1 MNIINVENITKIYT
15 ERELF
20 SKASFYVQER
30 EKIGIVGINGTGK
43 STLLKIVAG
52 LEEPDEGKVTCANHV
67 VINFLPQNPEFDP
80 IDTVLE
86 GVMKKIITTDMD
98 EAHRWS
104 MESDAKSLLYKLG
117 IVDLEQKIGEL
128 SGGQKKRLALVAA
141 VLKPCDVLILD
152 EPTNHLDYDM
162 VEWLEEFL
170 RNWRGALIM
179 VTHDRYFLDS
189 VCNRI
194 VEIDRGAIY
203 SYDTNYSGFL
213 ERKAAREDSLRA
225 SERKRQ
231 SILRKE
237 IEWMQRG
244 ARARSTKQK
253 AHIQRY
259 ENLRD
264 QKAPEIQEKI
274 EMSSASSRL
283 GRTTIE
289 IENVSKAYG
298 EIVCVKDFSYVLLKD
313 DRIGFVGKNGC
324 GKTTLMKMIAGF
336 IEPDSGSIEVG
347 QTVKIGY
354 YCQEIGLITD
364 QKAII
369 STDTKI
375 QKDINLSKIGQNAR
389 ETAYMN
395 PNQRVID
402 YIKDTAE
409 YVRTEDGLVS
419 ASAMLERFLFP
430 AEQQYSPIGKLS
442 GGERRR
448 LNLLRVL
455 MEAPNVLIMDEPT
468 NDLDTETLA
477 ILEDYLDNFQGIVI
491 TVSHDRYFLDRIVRR
506 IFAFEGN
513 GKIVQYEGGYTDYM
527 AKRPE
532 VNGGSYAMSD
542 KSGFIGATTGVN
554 GNVGAY
560 GSATSY
566 GDNANREDAKK
577 QDSRDTWGH
586 QKKLKFSFKEQKEY
600 ETIESDIEKL
610 EQEIADLDEEILKNA
625 TNYGKLNAL
634 SQEKEGKEE
643 LLMEKMERW
652 EYLEDLAR
660 KIAEQG

>member
-1 MNIINVENITKIYT
+1 MNIINVENITKVYT

-43 STLLKIVAG
+43 STLLKIAAG
-52 LEEPDEGKVTCANHV
+52 LEEPDEGSVIRANHV
-67 VINFLPQNPEFDP
+67 VINFLPQNPEFEADKS
-80 IDTVLE
+80 VLE
-86 GVMKKIITTDMD
+86 NVMEKIITTDMD
-98 EAHRWS
+98 EAHPWS
-104 MESDAKSLLYKLG
+104 LESEAKALMLKLG
-117 IVDLEQKIGEL
+117 IGDFTQPCGEL
-128 SGGQKKRLALVAA
+128 SGGQRKRLALVAA
-141 VLKPCDVLILD
+141 VLKPCDVLVMD

-170 RNWRGALIM
+170 RNWRGALLM

-194 VEIDRGAIY
+194 VEVDRGSIY

-213 ERKAAREDSLRA
+213 ALKAQREEYARA

-259 ENLRD
+259 EALRD
-264 QKAPEIQEKI
+264 QEGIKEVQKL
-274 EMSSASSRL
+274 EMSSLSTRL
-283 GRTTIE
+283 GRSTIE
-289 IENVSKAYG
+289 INNVSKAFG
-298 EIVCVKDFSYVLLKD
+298 DIVCVRDFSYILLKG

-324 GKTTLMKMIAGF
+324 GKTTLMKMVAGF
-336 IEPDSGSIEVG
+336 LEPDSGTIEVG

-354 YCQEIGLITD
+354 YGQEVVFP
-364 QKAII
+364 
-369 STDTKI
+369 
-375 QKDINLSKIGQNAR
+375 
-389 ETAYMN
+389 E

-419 ASAMLERFLFP
+419 ASSMLERFLFP

-442 GGERRR
+442 GGEKRR

-455 MEAPNVLIMDEPT
+455 MEAPNVMILDEPT

-477 ILEDYLDNFQGIVI
+477 ILEDYLDNYDGIVV

-513 GKIVQYEGGYTDYM
+513 GKITQYEGGYTDYM
-527 AKRPE
+527 AKRPQE
-532 VNGGSYAMSD
+532 MNEISSLGAKAVVTSD
-542 KSGFIGATTGVN
+542 SSD
-554 GNVGAY
+554 
-560 GSATSY
+560 SA
-566 GDNANREDAKK
+566 DK
-577 QDSRDTWGH
+577 QDSRETWGH
-586 QKKLKFSFKEQKEY
+586 QKKLKFTFKEQKEY
-600 ETIESDIEKL
+600 ETIEADIEKL
-610 EQEIADLDEEILKNA
+610 ESEIAQLDAEMVKNA
-625 TNYGKLNAL
+625 SNYGKLNAL
-634 SQEKEGKEE
+634 SQEKEAKEE

-652 EYLEDLAR
+652 EYLEELAV
-660 KIAEQG
+660 KIAAQ

>member
-1 MNIINVENITKIYT
+1 MNIINVENITKVYT
-15 ERELF
+15 ERKLF
-20 SKASFYVQER
+20 SKASFYVQES

-52 LEEPDEGKVTCANHV
+52 LEEPDEGSVIRANHV
-67 VINFLPQNPEFDP
+67 VINYLSQNPEFDGNVS
-80 IDTVLE
+80 VLDN
-86 GVMKKIITTDMD
+86 VMDKIITTDMD
-98 EAHRWS
+98 EARRWTL
-104 MESDAKSLLYKLG
+104 ESEAKSLMYKLG
-117 IVDLEQKIGEL
+117 IYDLEQKCKEL
-128 SGGQKKRLALVAA
+128 SGGQKKRLALVTA
-141 VLKPCDVLILD
+141 VLKPCDVLIMD
-152 EPTNHLDYDM
+152 EPTNHLDCDM
-162 VEWLEEFL
+162 VEWLESFL

-194 VEIDRGAIY
+194 VEVDQGSVY
-203 SYDTNYSGFL
+203 SYDANYSGFL
-213 ERKAAREDSLRA
+213 EIKAAREVSQRA

-259 ENLRD
+259 EALRD
-264 QKAPEIQEKI
+264 QEGIKETAKL
-274 EMSSASSRL
+274 EMSAASTRL
-283 GRTTIE
+283 GRSTIE
-289 IENVSKAYG
+289 INNISKSYG
-298 EIVCVKDFSYVLLKD
+298 DQCLVKDFSYILLKG

-336 IEPDSGSIEVG
+336 LEPDEGTIEVG

-354 YCQEIGLITD
+354 YCQEI
-364 QKAII
+364 AF
-369 STDTKI
+369 
-375 QKDINLSKIGQNAR
+375 A
-389 ETAYMN
+389 N

-455 MEAPNVLIMDEPT
+455 MEAPNVMILDEPT

-477 ILEDYLDNFQGIVI
+477 ILEDYLDNYDGIVI
-491 TVSHDRYFLDRIVRR
+491 TVSHDRYFLDYVAKR

-513 GKIVQYEGGYTDYM
+513 GKITQYEGGYTDYM
-527 AKRPE
+527 NKRPE
-532 VNGGSYAMSD
+532 AESTVGTFQGGSA
-542 KSGFIGATTGVN
+542 KSGAS
-554 GNVGAY
+554 GNVSSQSAALGGGA
-560 GSATSY
+560 SST
-566 GDNANREDAKK
+566 REK
-577 QDSRDTWGH
+577 QDSRETWGH
-586 QKKLKFSFKEQKEY
+586 QKKLKFTFKEQKEY

-610 EQEIADLDEEILKNA
+610 ENEIAALEDEMLKNA
-625 TNYGKLNAL
+625 SNYGKLHAL
-634 SQEKEGKEE
+634 SLEKDAKET
-643 LLMEKMERW
+643 LLTEKMERW
-652 EYLEDLAR
+652 EYLENLAGQ
-660 KIAEQG
+660 IAAQG

>member
-1 MNIINVENITKIYT
+1 MNIINVENITKVYT
-15 ERELF
+15 ERKLF

-30 EKIGIVGINGTGK
+30 EKIGIVGVNGTGK

-52 LEEPDEGKVTCANHV
+52 IEEPDEGTVIRGNHV
-67 VINFLPQNPEFDP
+67 VINFLSQNPEFEP
-80 IDTVLE
+80 YKSVLDN
-86 GVMKKIITTDMD
+86 VMEKIITTDMD
-98 EAHRWS
+98 ETHRWS
-104 MESDAKSLLYKLG
+104 MESEAKALLLRLG
-117 IVDLEQKIGEL
+117 ISDFEQPCGEL
-128 SGGQKKRLALVAA
+128 SGGQRKRIALVTA
-141 VLKPCDVLILD
+141 VLKPCDVLIMD

-162 VEWLEEFL
+162 VEWLEDFL
-170 RNWRGALIM
+170 RNWKGALLM

-194 VEIDRGAIY
+194 VEVDRGSIY

-213 ERKAAREDSLRA
+213 ALKAQREEYARA

-259 ENLRD
+259 EALRD
-264 QKAPEIQEKI
+264 QEGIKEVQKL
-274 EMSSASSRL
+274 EMSSLSTRL
-283 GRTTIE
+283 GRSTIE
-289 IENVSKAYG
+289 INNVSKAFG
-298 EIVCVKDFSYVLLKD
+298 DTICVKDFTYILLKG

-336 IEPDSGSIEVG
+336 LEPDSGEIEVG

-354 YCQEIGLITD
+354 YGQEVSFD
-364 QKAII
+364 
-369 STDTKI
+369 
-375 QKDINLSKIGQNAR
+375 
-389 ETAYMN
+389 N

-409 YVRTEDGLVS
+409 YVRTEEGLVS
-419 ASAMLERFLFP
+419 ASSMLERFLFP

-442 GGERRR
+442 GGEKRR

-455 MEAPNVLIMDEPT
+455 MEAPNVMILDEPT
-468 NDLDTETLA
+468 NDLDTETLT
-477 ILEDYLDNFQGIVI
+477 ILEDYLDNYEGIVV

-506 IFAFEGN
+506 TFAFEGN
-513 GKIVQYEGGYTDYM
+513 GKITQYEGGYTDYM
-527 AKRPE
+527 SKRPSE
-532 VNGGSYAMSD
+532 ESLEQ
-542 KSGFIGATTGVN
+542 TTSSKEN
-554 GNVGAY
+554 STA
-560 GSATSY
+560 ST
-566 GDNANREDAKK
+566 EPK

-586 QKKLKFSFKEQKEY
+586 QKKIKFTFKEQKEY
-600 ETIESDIEKL
+600 ETIEADIEKL
-610 EQEIADLDEEILKNA
+610 ENEIAELDKEMQKNA
-625 TNYGKLNAL
+625 SNYGKLNAI
-634 SQEKEGKEE
+634 SQEKEEKET

-652 EYLEDLAR
+652 EYLEDLAAQ
-660 KIAEQG
+660 IASQN

>member
-1 MNIINVENITKIYT
+1 MNIINVENITKVYT

-20 SKASFYVQER
+20 SKASFYVQEK

-52 LEEPDEGKVTCANHV
+52 QEEPDEGKVICANHI
-67 VINFLPQNPEFDP
+67 VINFLSQNPEFNSDS
-80 IDTVLE
+80 TVLDNI
-86 GVMKKIITTDMD
+86 MDKIITTDMD
-98 EAHRWS
+98 ESHRWTL
-104 MESDAKSLLYKLG
+104 ESEAKSLLYRLG
-117 IVDLEQKIGEL
+117 IFDLNQKCGQL
-128 SGGQKKRLALVAA
+128 SGGQKKRIALVAA

-162 VEWLEEFL
+162 IEWLEEFL

-194 VEIDRGAIY
+194 VEVDEGSIY

-213 ERKAAREDSLRA
+213 ELKAAREESMRA

-237 IEWMQRG
+237 IAWMQRG

-259 ENLRD
+259 ETLRD
-264 QKAPEIQEKI
+264 QEGIKETKKL
-274 EMSSASSRL
+274 EMSSLTTRL
-283 GRTTIE
+283 GKSTIE
-289 IENVSKAYG
+289 MNNISKSFG
-298 EIVCVKDFSYVLLKD
+298 EVTCVKDFTYILLKG

-324 GKTTLMKMIAGF
+324 GKTTLMKMMAGF
-336 IEPDSGSIEVG
+336 VEPDAGEILVG

-354 YCQEIGLITD
+354 YCQEICLT
-364 QKAII
+364 
-369 STDTKI
+369 TE
-375 QKDINLSKIGQNAR
+375 SKPSNAGFGAM

-409 YVRTEDGLVS
+409 YVRTEEGLVS

-430 AEQQYSPIGKLS
+430 PEQQYSPIGKLS

-455 MEAPNVLIMDEPT
+455 MEAPNVMVLDEPT

-477 ILEDYLDNFQGIVI
+477 ILEDYLDNYDGIVV
-491 TVSHDRYFLDRIVRR
+491 TVSHDRYFLDRVVKR

-513 GKIVQYEGGYTDYM
+513 GKITQYEGGYTDYM
-527 AKRPE
+527 NKRPQVQE
-532 VNGGSYAMSD
+532 GITERNVAVAEEKPVKVNS
-542 KSGFIGATTGVN
+542 K
-554 GNVGAY
+554 
-560 GSATSY
+560 
-566 GDNANREDAKK
+566 E
-577 QDSRDTWGH
+577 TWRHEG
-586 QKKLKFSFKEQKEY
+586 KLKFTFNEQREY
-600 ETIESDIEKL
+600 ETIESEIEVL
-610 EQEIADLDEEILKNA
+610 EKAIADLDDEMLQNA
-625 TNYGKLNAL
+625 SNYGKLNAL
-634 SQEKEGKEE
+634 SKEKEEKET
-643 LLMEKMERW
+643 LLMEKLERW
-652 EYLEDLAR
+652 EYLENLATR
-660 KIAEQG
+660 IEAQKS

>member
-1 MNIINVENITKIYT
+1 MNIINVENITKVYT

-52 LEEPDEGKVTCANHV
+52 LEEPDEGSVIRANHV
-67 VINFLPQNPEFDP
+67 VINFLPQNPEFDG
-80 IDTVLE
+80 TKSVLDN
-86 GVMKKIITTDMD
+86 VMEKIITTDMD
-98 EAHRWS
+98 EGRRWTL
-104 MESDAKSLLYKLG
+104 ESEAKSLMYQLG
-117 IVDLEQKIGEL
+117 IFDLEQSCGEL
-128 SGGQKKRLALVAA
+128 SGGQKKRLALVTA
-141 VLKPCDVLILD
+141 VLKPCDVLVMD

-170 RNWRGALIM
+170 RNWRGALLM

-194 VEIDRGAIY
+194 VEVDKGSIY

-213 ERKAAREDSLRA
+213 ALKSAREESERA

-259 ENLRD
+259 EALRD
-264 QKAPEIQEKI
+264 QEGIKETQKI
-274 EMSSASSRL
+274 EMSSLSTRL

-289 IENVSKAYG
+289 INNVSKSYG
-298 EIVCVKDFSYVLLKD
+298 DVVCIKDFTYILLKG

-336 IEPDSGSIEVG
+336 LEPDEGTIEVG

-354 YCQEIGLITD
+354 YCQEIFLTTD
-364 QKAII
+364 EKNQRRSNSA
-369 STDTKI
+369 
-375 QKDINLSKIGQNAR
+375 NLSEDFSWKEMAVIAK
-389 ETAYMN
+389 MN

-430 AEQQYSPIGKLS
+430 PEQQYSPIGKLS

-455 MEAPNVLIMDEPT
+455 MEAPNVMILDEPT

-477 ILEDYLDNFQGIVI
+477 ILEDYLDNYDGIVI
-491 TVSHDRYFLDRIVRR
+491 TVSHDRYFLDRIAKR

-513 GKIVQYEGGYTDYM
+513 GKITQYEGGYTDYM
-527 AKRPE
+527 NKRPIE
-532 VNGGSYAMSD
+532 T
-542 KSGFIGATTGVN
+542 SGLKAGLLEEGTA
-554 GNVGAY
+554 
-560 GSATSY
+560 SLQ
-566 GDNANREDAKK
+566 KK
-577 QDSRDTWGH
+577 DSRETWSH
-586 QKKLKFSFKEQKEY
+586 AKKLKFTFKEQKEY
-600 ETIESDIEKL
+600 ETIEADIEKL
-610 EQEIADLDEEILKNA
+610 ENEIEALEVEMGKNA
-625 TNYGKLNAL
+625 SNYGKLHAL
-634 SQEKEGKEE
+634 SLEKEEKET

-652 EYLEDLAR
+652 EYLEDLAMR
-660 KIAEQG
+660 IAEQG

>member
-1 MNIINVENITKIYT
+1 MNLINIEKVTKSYT
-15 ERELF
+15 ERKLF
-20 SKASFYVQER
+20 DNASFSVQER

-52 LEEPDEGKVTCANHV
+52 LEEPDEGSVVRANHV
-67 VINFLPQNPEFDP
+67 VINYLPQNPEFDGKKS
-80 IDTVLE
+80 VLDN
-86 GVMKKIITTDMD
+86 VMDKIIATDMD

-104 MESDAKSLLYKLG
+104 IESEAKSLMLKLG
-117 IVDLEQKIGEL
+117 ICDFAQVCGEL

-141 VLKPCDVLILD
+141 VLKPCDILIMD

-162 VEWLEEFL
+162 IEWLEEFL
-170 RNWRGALIM
+170 RAWKGALLM

-194 VEIDRGAIY
+194 VEVDSGSIY

-213 ERKAAREDSLRA
+213 ALKAQREEYARA

-259 ENLRD
+259 EALRD
-264 QKAPEIQEKI
+264 QEGIKEVQKLEL
-274 EMSSASSRL
+274 SSLSTRL
-283 GRTTIE
+283 GRSTIE
-289 IENVSKAYG
+289 INNVSKAFG
-298 EIVCVKDFSYVLLKD
+298 DIVCVKDFTYILLKG

-324 GKTTLMKMIAGF
+324 GKTTLMKMIAGLL
-336 IEPDSGSIEVG
+336 EPDSGSIAIG

-354 YCQEIGLITD
+354 YCQEITD
-364 QKAII
+364 
-369 STDTKI
+369 
-375 QKDINLSKIGQNAR
+375 
-389 ETAYMN
+389 MN
-395 PNQRVID
+395 PNERVID

-409 YVRTEDGLVS
+409 YVRTEEGLVS

-455 MEAPNVLIMDEPT
+455 MEAPNVMILDEPT

-477 ILEDYLDNFQGIVI
+477 ILEDYLDNYDGIVV
-491 TVSHDRYFLDRIVRR
+491 TVSHDRYFLDRIAKR

-513 GKIVQYEGGYTDYM
+513 GKVTQYEGGYTDYM
-527 AKRPE
+527 QKRPQE
-532 VNGGSYAMSD
+532 INASSSLGV
-542 KSGFIGATTGVN
+542 KSGNSNSGTETAET
-554 GNVGAY
+554 
-560 GSATSY
+560 
-566 GDNANREDAKK
+566 K
-577 QDSRDTWGH
+577 QDSRETWGH
-586 QKKLKFSFKEQKEY
+586 QKKLKFTYKEQKEY
-600 ETIESDIEKL
+600 ETIEADIEKL
-610 EQEIADLDEEILKNA
+610 ETEIAQLDAEMAKNA
-625 TNYGKLNAL
+625 SNYGKLNAL
-634 SQEKEGKEE
+634 SQEKEAKEE
-643 LLMEKMERW
+643 LLLEKIERW
-652 EYLEDLAR
+652 DYLEELAA
-660 KIAEQG
+660 KIEAGA